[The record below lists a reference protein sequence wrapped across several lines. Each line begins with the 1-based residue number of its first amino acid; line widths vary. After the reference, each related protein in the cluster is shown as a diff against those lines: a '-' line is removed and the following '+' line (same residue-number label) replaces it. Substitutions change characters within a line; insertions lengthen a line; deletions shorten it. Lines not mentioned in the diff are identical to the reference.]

1 MLPVPHANLF
11 AKAEPK
17 SNPLK
22 PPSRASLAPFFLA
35 PVPVP
40 CGSTARARSRPSF
53 PIKPVPRNARVKEQR
68 LAEEEQ
74 AQLVTLRGRAPTP
87 LSWTV
92 PEAL

>member
-17 SNPLK
+17 SNPYEADF
-22 PPSRASLAPFFLA
+22 PRPASSTNGRTRISTPSCRSN
-35 PVPVP
+35 VPLP
-40 CGSTARARSRPSF
+40 IQPSTRMEAALSIP
-53 PIKPVPRNARVKEQR
+53 
-68 LAEEEQ
+68 Q
-74 AQLVTLRGRAPTP
+74 AQLVTLRARAPTP